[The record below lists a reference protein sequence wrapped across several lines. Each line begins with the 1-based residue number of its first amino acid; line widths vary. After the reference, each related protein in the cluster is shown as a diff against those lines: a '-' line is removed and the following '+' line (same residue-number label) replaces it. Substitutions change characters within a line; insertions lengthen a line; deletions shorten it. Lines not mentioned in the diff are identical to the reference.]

1 MNTFELVLYGAL
13 IVSVLQFC
21 LWLYYRATDNA
32 AWVDV
37 GWAYGL
43 GFIVLFYA
51 FNGAGS
57 ATSRLLAGIMG
68 GLWSARLGTFLFNR
82 VKNEK
87 EDGRYGEIKRSWK
100 INLPFK
106 FFLSGASLARCHSLH
121 PFSYL
126 GPRSPRR
133 PSMDPVDRLR
143 SLGHLDDWRGGGR
156 SAISAVQIR
165 NSPQGSNLSTRT
177 MALF

>member
-43 GFIVLFYA
+43 GLIVLFYA

-68 GLWSARLGTFLFNR
+68 KLSEAGKSIYLSNFLF
-82 VKNEK
+82 
-87 EDGRYGEIKRSWK
+87 S
-100 INLPFK
+100 F
-106 FFLSGASLARCHSLH
+106 RCK
-121 PFSYL
+121 PC
-126 GPRSPRR
+126 
-133 PSMDPVDRLR
+133 
-143 SLGHLDDWRGGGR
+143 
-156 SAISAVQIR
+156 
-165 NSPQGSNLSTRT
+165 
-177 MALF
+177 